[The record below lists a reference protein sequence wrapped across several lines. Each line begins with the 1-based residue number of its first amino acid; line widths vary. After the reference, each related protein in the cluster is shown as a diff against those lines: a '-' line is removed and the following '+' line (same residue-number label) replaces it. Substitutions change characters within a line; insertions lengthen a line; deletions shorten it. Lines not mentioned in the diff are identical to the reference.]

1 MIYDIDKIDFIRFDN
16 KKTITLCIYDINAWN
31 NEKEIQEHM
40 DSAKKKIEAYLNY
53 ILTGSALDY
62 FKLSNNKKYSY
73 IIEFIPEPMQVPVS
87 YVTMLDDYATQIH
100 QNFGETISL
109 DVNAFKEKVPNKIFK
124 FISKF
129 LKK

>member
-1 MIYDIDKIDFIRFDN
+1 MIYDIDKIDLIRFDN

-40 DSAKKKIEAYLNY
+40 DSAKKKIETYVNY
-53 ILTGSALDY
+53 ILKGSALDY
-62 FKLSNNKKYSY
+62 FKLSNNKEYSY
-73 IIEFIPEPMQVPVS
+73 IIEFVPEPMQVPVS

-109 DVNAFKEKVPNKIFK
+109 NVNVFKEKEPNKISK